1 MNKIVFVLKIKII
14 FILTVIIMYVKTVT
28 LNSVNLLSVDTREET
43 IGIIQR
49 KKEKSRKPE

>member
-1 MNKIVFVLKIKII
+1 
-14 FILTVIIMYVKTVT
+14 MYVKTVT